1 MAVSIDSINVSHFY
15 YLHHS
20 HVNENVKAGWGCRG
34 HLGNI
39 YAENS
44 SQAKPWKMDRIS
56 TGRENK
62 RKTFQALEIKVER
75 FGQHLRMVNRPI

>member
-1 MAVSIDSINVSHFY
+1 MLIHLKHTGMAFGIDSINVSHSY

-20 HVNENVKAGWGCRG
+20 HVNENVKDGWGCRG

-44 SQAKPWKMDRIS
+44 FHARSWKN
-56 TGRENK
+56 G
-62 RKTFQALEIKVER
+62 
-75 FGQHLRMVNRPI
+75 